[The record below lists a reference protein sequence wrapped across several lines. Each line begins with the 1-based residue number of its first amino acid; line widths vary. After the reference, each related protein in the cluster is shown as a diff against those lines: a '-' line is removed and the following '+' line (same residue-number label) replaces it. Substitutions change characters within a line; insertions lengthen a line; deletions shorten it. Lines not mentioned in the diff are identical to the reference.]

1 MILKTVNQSWAIS
14 DEFKSRYGRVW
25 SELDFEIN
33 PKLSN
38 YAFRNDPMNTI
49 VGTLILDRKRISV
62 KYKQLLG
69 AVSTM
74 DHYASEL
81 FFSKLSKTDT
91 MEITIFNNTFQLRK
105 HEINKLVETIRDSC
119 ETIMKSYKLGLY
131 L

>member
-74 DHYASEL
+74 DHYAAEL